1 LLKCPKCDGKL
12 TVWKTKDAFSCPHC
26 GTALRSNGRLAGVL
40 AFLLYTVCLPLFW
53 GIADAFLKH
62 FFGRPVSYDDASW
75 IALLAGLPFCL
86 LVYPA
91 MLKVQIP
98 DEVLK
103 ERH

>member
-12 TVWKTKDAFSCPHC
+12 TVWKAKDAFSCPRC

-40 AFLLYTVCLPLFW
+40 VFLLYMVCAPLFW
-53 GIADAFLKH
+53 GIADAFLRH
-62 FFGRPVSYDDASW
+62 FVGRPVSYDDMSW

-91 MLKVQIP
+91 MLKVRIS
-98 DEVLK
+98 DGVMK
-103 ERH
+103 VGH